1 MLVFKA
7 NVKACVVDKEFS
19 EITSVFKH
27 ELSEIEIKTA
37 KHVLKG
43 SGLKLILDEKN
54 LNKSFSVKTKKG
66 FEVLVDY
73 DPRLG
78 KVLDWK
84 DMKKEK
90 LEVKFKEGVYG
101 FIFDSCDDSIV
112 QVFKKPMT
120 ETELKLIREVIGDDD
135 CIFTDIKEV
144 NEVFDIDMD
153 SLYEDIDGLGTV
165 LEYVE

>member
-1 MLVFKA
+1 MLKFKDG
-7 NVKACVVDKEFS
+7 VKAVVIDKEFS

-43 SGLKLILDEKN
+43 SGLKLIMDETS
-54 LNKSFSVKTKKG
+54 LNKSFPVKNKKG

-90 LEVKFKEGVYG
+90 LDVYG

-112 QVFKKPMT
+112 KVFKTPVT
-120 ETELKLIREVIGDDD
+120 ETELKLVREVIGDDD

-153 SLYEDIDGLGTV
+153 SLYEDIDGLGKV

>member
-1 MLVFKA
+1 MLKFKDG
-7 NVKACVVDKEFS
+7 VKAVVIDKEFS

-43 SGLKLILDEKN
+43 SGLKLIMDETS
-54 LNKSFSVKTKKG
+54 LNKSFPVKNKKG

-112 QVFKKPMT
+112 KVFTTPVT
-120 ETELKLIREVIGDDD
+120 ETELKLVREVIGDDD

-153 SLYEDIDGLGTV
+153 SLYEDIDGLGKV

>member
-1 MLVFKA
+1 MLKFKA
-7 NVKACVVDKEFS
+7 EVKAVVVDKEFS

-27 ELSEIEIKTA
+27 ELSEIEIKSVNHA
-37 KHVLKG
+37 LKG
-43 SGLKLILDEKN
+43 SGLKLIMDETS
-54 LNKSFSVKTKKG
+54 LNKSFPVKNKKG
-66 FEVLVDY
+66 WDVLVDY

-90 LEVKFKEGVYG
+90 LEVKFKEGVHG
-101 FIFDSCDDSIV
+101 FIFDSVDDSIMK
-112 QVFKKPMT
+112 VFTQPMT
-120 ETELKLIREVIGDDD
+120 ETELDLIREVIGEDD